1 MSSGTVWPVE
11 QGKLEEMIYGFW
23 NYKSIFVFLAQDP
36 LSVSC
41 NVLST
46 TVIVTFDFRL
56 GIPNHTNK

>member
-1 MSSGTVWPVE
+1 MSSKTLWPVE

-23 NYKSIFVFLAQDP
+23 NYKRIFFFLVQDP
-36 LSVSC
+36 VSVSC
-41 NVLST
+41 NVLNA